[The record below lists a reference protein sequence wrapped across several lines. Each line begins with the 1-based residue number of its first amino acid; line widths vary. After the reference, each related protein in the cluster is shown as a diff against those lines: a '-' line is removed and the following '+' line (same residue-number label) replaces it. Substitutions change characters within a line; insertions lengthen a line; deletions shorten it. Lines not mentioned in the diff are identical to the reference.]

1 MLLCLV
7 VLVVRAKKKRSVGN
21 IKKKTNF
28 KSKKEKESS
37 W

>member
-7 VLVVRAKKKRSVGN
+7 VLVVRAKKRSVGN
-21 IKKKTNF
+21 LKKKTNF